1 MTRPAAL
8 RRPGPDTDEP
18 VDRPDPRPRILLTG
32 RPGCGKTTV
41 VRRAVERI
49 GVGRC
54 AGFYTEEVRERGR
67 RVGFDVVTLDGRR
80 GPLARVGVPGPRVGR
95 YGVDLASFERL
106 AVSAL
111 EAGLQNPAL
120 LLVIDEIGK
129 MELFSTRFVELLE
142 PVFDPQAPN
151 AVLGTVL
158 RGRHRYV
165 DSLRRRPGVR
175 VVAVTVENR
184 DRLPRQL
191 SAELEAFV
199 G

>member
-1 MTRPAAL
+1 MTPDNDV
-8 RRPGPDTDEP
+8 PGNRLDQA
-18 VDRPDPRPRILLTG
+18 PRILLTG

-41 VRRAVERI
+41 VRQVVERI
-49 GVGRC
+49 GAGRC
-54 AGFYTEEVRERGR
+54 AGFYTEEVRRRGR

-80 GPLARVGVPGPRVGR
+80 GPLARIEAPGPRVGR
-95 YGVDLASFERL
+95 YGVDLTSFERL

-111 EAGLQNPAL
+111 EAGLQERSRV
-120 LLVIDEIGK
+120 LVIDEIGK
-129 MELFSTRFVELLE
+129 MELLSSQFVELLA
-142 PVFDPQAPN
+142 PVFDPQTPQ
-151 AVLGTVL
+151 AVLGTVM

-165 DSLRRRPGVR
+165 DSLRRGPGVR

-184 DRLPRQL
+184 DLLPRQL

>member
-1 MTRPAAL
+1 MTPPPGGRPAQETDEPPD
-8 RRPGPDTDEP
+8 RPGPA
-18 VDRPDPRPRILLTG
+18 PRILLTG

-41 VRRAVERI
+41 VRRVIDGI
-49 GVGRC
+49 GPGRC
-54 AGFYTEEVRERGR
+54 VGFYTEEVRQRGR

-80 GPLARVGVPGPRVGR
+80 GPLARVGAPGPRVGR

-111 EAGLQNPAL
+111 EVGLRTPSL

-129 MELFSTRFVELLE
+129 MELFSPRFVELLE
-142 PVFDPQAPN
+142 PVFDAQAPH
-151 AVLGTVL
+151 AVVGTVMS
-158 RGRHRYV
+158 GRHRQV
-165 DSLRRRPGVR
+165 DALRRSLGVR

-191 SAELEAFV
+191 IAELEALF